1 MDKRSRDLLSHLLI
15 RRLQHDCFPVAQ
27 KKKID
32 LELIINAVKGSK
44 KIHNPAHMF
53 FLLEVIHENT

>member
-1 MDKRSRDLLSHLLI
+1 MDKRSHDLLSHLLI

-27 KKKID
+27 KKID
-32 LELIINAVKGSK
+32 LELIINAVKENK
-44 KIHNPAHMF
+44 KIHNPACTF